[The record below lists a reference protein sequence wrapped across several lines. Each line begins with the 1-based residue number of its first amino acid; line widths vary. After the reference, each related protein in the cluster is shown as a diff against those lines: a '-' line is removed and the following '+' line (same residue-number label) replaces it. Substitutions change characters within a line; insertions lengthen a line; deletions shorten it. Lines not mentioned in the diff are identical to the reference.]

1 MLTWRQVQGLNWQA
15 AAVGLE
21 TLPREPP
28 LYSQDCPP
36 GMVRVR
42 GLSLKAL
49 LPADLLGPKRSIVR

>member
-1 MLTWRQVQGLNWQA
+1 VLTWRQVQGLNWQA

-42 GLSLKAL
+42 GLYIVDAKGEGARW
-49 LPADLLGPKRSIVR
+49 PTPLG